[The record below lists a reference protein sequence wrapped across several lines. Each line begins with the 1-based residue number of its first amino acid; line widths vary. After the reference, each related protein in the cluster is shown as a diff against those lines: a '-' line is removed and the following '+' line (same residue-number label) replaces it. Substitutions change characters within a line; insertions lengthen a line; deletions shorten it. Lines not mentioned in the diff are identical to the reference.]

1 MAVRGMT
8 ENEIGDV
15 IVDSALKVHT
25 VLGAGLLESAYEACL
40 GYELEKRGLQLQK
53 QVGIPVVYEDVRL
66 EVGYRLDLLVQD
78 LVIVEIKAVERLMPI
93 HTAQILSY
101 LKLKGLKLGYLLNFN
116 VEHMRHGIRRVANNI

>member
-1 MAVRGMT
+1 MT

>member
-1 MAVRGMT
+1 MT

-40 GYELEKRGLQLQK
+40 GYELEKRGLKLQK
-53 QVGIPVVYEDVRL
+53 QVGVPVVYEDVRL

>member
-1 MAVRGMT
+1 MT

-40 GYELEKRGLQLQK
+40 GYELEIRGLKLQK